1 MTNPCRQYPNKKDVK
16 FDVTNIGKT
25 FQTNSPATYFE
36 KHRED
41 FDTDNYT
48 DYVGNGA
55 IYYGGAGCSKTWR
68 LCKLVF
74 KASNPIMLSFTN
86 KAIENV
92 KFQFKTQYPNSGLE
106 KECFTFNRYFCDS
119 HGRDISSLEGKTICI
134 EEYSM
139 TLNKLLRK
147 MYQEFFHNITM
158 QFICSE
164 ILTNV
169 NPWKRAARYTMI
181 ISNLCQYMRCVPSA
195 LR

>member
-1 MTNPCRQYPNKKDVK
+1 MTNPCRQYPNKKHVK
-16 FDVTNIGKT
+16 FDVTIGKT
-25 FQTNSPATYFE
+25 FQTDSPGTYFE
-36 KHRED
+36 KHRES

-48 DYVGNGA
+48 YYVGNGA
-55 IYYGGAGCSKTWR
+55 IYYGGAGCGKTWR
-68 LCKLVF
+68 LCELAF
-74 KASNPIMLSFTN
+74 KAPNPIMLSFTN